1 MCFKIIKKDPLNA
14 NNRFKL
20 LIKSAK
26 KRNISVELN
35 LDHYRKLLKLGCVY
49 CGSDLTKEKGYCIDR
64 HDNEKGYIT
73 ENVSP
78 CCKVCNRAKGKMNN
92 EVFLEWVNKAYNHQ
106 KKMLESFKNDV
117 YDENILNK
125 EFKKI
130 KNSSS
135 FKNSETIKIKGL
147 R

>member
-78 CCKVCNRAKGKMNN
+78 CCKVCNRAKGKM
-92 EVFLEWVNKAYNHQ
+92 VSP
-106 KKMLESFKNDV
+106 SFQLFFGPKNRV
-117 YDENILNK
+117 IIITRIRG
-125 EFKKI
+125 I
-130 KNSSS
+130 KVP
-135 FKNSETIKIKGL
+135 TIP
-147 R
+147 